1 MTAMDVTPPSG
12 GGGGT
17 AIAMEP
23 TTGKL
28 AEDPQDHTLDAILK
42 HIGQFGR
49 FQLMIFML
57 ICLPM
62 MFHAMFSVTY
72 VFTAGTVVHRCNI
85 TECDR
90 PDSRYEEPWTQF
102 SIPKRGNDLD
112 KCTRYGNDKLTN
124 WNHSLNICL
133 AENYDQTSIESC
145 PHDSFIFRDEEVTI
159 SNDFG
164 IYCDDE
170 WKLSL
175 VGTINNLGQFFGIPL
190 GGFLADRY
198 GRSFSIALGGILGA
212 VLGIV
217 RSYSPS
223 YVWFLI
229 FEFLDNMTSS
239 TLYSTCFVIG
249 IELVGPRRRVVACSV
264 ITIFYAVGE
273 VALAMFAKYFPD
285 WRILLRITYI
295 PSLILLTYFW
305 ILPESVRWLLSM
317 GKEERAKAIL
327 RRAAKVNKRKLSES
341 ALDKLVI
348 ANRDKLQQST
358 ESKFPIRLAFS
369 NFKWRIANCSLC
381 WIVHVLVYYG
391 LSLNVVLLDG
401 DKYNNFAY
409 IALVEIPGFFLP
421 LLIMDRIGRRYSL
434 FSLMLLSALC
444 CIGTIFAANHQ
455 LLQLILFLVGKL
467 TITASF
473 QVLYFF
479 ASEIFPTNLR
489 NSLLSFCSMMG
500 RFGSML
506 APQTPLLAKYYTN
519 APAILFASAAILSGC
534 LSLFFPETTNTTL
547 PTTLEE
553 ADAIGIKKK
562 PSKAQDLNVPTTIA
576 AS

>member
-1 MTAMDVTPPSG
+1 MTAIDEAPPPSAAVQASAPSQMAVA
-12 GGGGT
+12 T
-17 AIAMEP
+17 NSNADP
-23 TTGKL
+23 
-28 AEDPQDHTLDAILK
+28 EDITLDAILK

-49 FQLMIFML
+49 FQMIIFLL

-72 VFTAGTVVHRCNI
+72 VFTAATVMHRCNI
-85 TECDR
+85 TECDS
-90 PDSRYEEPWTQF
+90 PSSRYDEPWTEF
-102 SIPKRGNDLD
+102 SIPKNGKEMD
-112 KCTRYGNDKLTN
+112 KCNRYENNKLPN
-124 WNHSLNICL
+124 WDQSQQICL
-133 AENYDQTSIESC
+133 ADNYNKDNINRCSDNE
-145 PHDSFIFRDEEVTI
+145 FVFRDKEVTI

-164 IYCDDE
+164 IFCEDE

-190 GGFLADRY
+190 GGIVADRY
-198 GRSFSIALGGILGA
+198 GRSFSIALAGILGGL
-212 VLGIV
+212 LGIV

-229 FEFLDNMTSS
+229 FEFLDNVTSG

-249 IELVGPRRRVVACSV
+249 IELVGPKRRVLACSV
-264 ITIFYAVGE
+264 ITIFYAIGE
-273 VALAMFAKYFPD
+273 VALAMFAKAFED
-285 WRILLRITYI
+285 WRHVLRITYG
-295 PSLILLTYFW
+295 PAMILLAYFW
-305 ILPESVRWLLSM
+305 ILPESVRWLLSV

-327 RRAAKVNKRKLSES
+327 RRAARVNQRRLSES
-341 ALDKLVI
+341 VLDKLVI
-348 ANRDKLQQST
+348 ANRNKLEQS
-358 ESKFPIRLAFS
+358 EEGKFPIREAFT
-369 NFKWRIANCSLC
+369 NFKWRIANCSFC

-421 LLIMDRIGRRYSL
+421 LLIMDRFGRRYSL
-434 FSLMLLSALC
+434 CGLMLFSGLC
-444 CIGTIFAANHQ
+444 CIGTIFAGGDQ
-455 LLQLILFLVGKL
+455 QVLQLVLFLVGKL

-506 APQTPLLAKYYTN
+506 APQTPFLAKYYPS
-519 APAILFASAAILSGC
+519 APAILFACGAILSGC
-534 LSLFFPETTNTTL
+534 LTLYFPETTNLVL
-547 PTTLEE
+547 PTTVKE
-553 ADAIGIKKK
+553 ADAIGVKKK
-562 PSKAQDLNVPTTIA
+562 PPKDLELNLPA
-576 AS
+576 K

>member
-1 MTAMDVTPPSG
+1 MTTPEQAPLP
-12 GGGGT
+12 
-17 AIAMEP
+17 AINQMEM
-23 TTGKL
+23 
-28 AEDPQDHTLDAILK
+28 AVNSNAADPEEITLDAILK

-49 FQLMIFML
+49 FQLFIFLL

-72 VFTAGTVVHRCNI
+72 VFTAGTVMHRCNI
-85 TECDR
+85 TECDG
-90 PDSRYEEPWTQF
+90 PDSQYDEPWTEY
-102 SIPKRGNDLD
+102 SIPKNGRELD
-112 KCTRYGNDKLTN
+112 KCNRYDNYQLSS
-124 WNHSLNICL
+124 WNQTQNICL
-133 AENYDQTSIESC
+133 ADNYNKEKIERC
-145 PHDSFIFRDEEVTI
+145 PGNDFKFRDQEFTI
-159 SNDFG
+159 SNDFE
-164 IYCDDE
+164 IFCDDE

-190 GGFLADRY
+190 GGFVADRY

-217 RSYSPS
+217 RSYSPN
-223 YVWFLI
+223 YICFLV

-249 IELVGPRRRVVACSV
+249 IELVGPKRRVLACSV
-264 ITIFYAVGE
+264 ITIFYAIGE
-273 VALAMFAKYFPD
+273 VSLAMFAKAFPH
-285 WRILLRITYI
+285 WRTLLRIAYT
-295 PSLILLTYFW
+295 PSLILLAYFW
-305 ILPESVRWLLSM
+305 ILPESVRWLLSV
-317 GKEERAKAIL
+317 GKEERARGIL
-327 RRAAKVNKRKLSES
+327 RRAARVNKRKLSES

-348 ANRDKLQQST
+348 ANRDKLQQSD
-358 ESKFPIRLAFS
+358 ESKFPIREAFS

-401 DKYNNFAY
+401 NKYNNFAF
-409 IALVEIPGFFLP
+409 IALVEIPGFFMP
-421 LLIMDRIGRRYSL
+421 LLIMDRFGRRYSL
-434 FSLMLLSALC
+434 CGLMLFSGLC
-444 CIGTIFAANHQ
+444 CIGTIFAGGDQ
-455 LLQLILFLVGKL
+455 QVLQLVLFLVGKL

-519 APAILFASAAILSGC
+519 APAILFACAAIFSGC
-534 LSLFFPETTNTTL
+534 LTLFFPETTNLVL
-547 PTTLEE
+547 PTTVKE
-553 ADAIGIKKK
+553 ADAIGFKKK
-562 PSKAQDLNVPTTIA
+562 PPKDQNINVPA
-576 AS
+576 

>member
-1 MTAMDVTPPSG
+1 MGSSTEAPPPATPATTTTTPTIDIQNPSMN
-12 GGGGT
+12 T
-17 AIAMEP
+17 KA
-23 TTGKL
+23 
-28 AEDPQDHTLDAILK
+28 DPDEITLDSILK

-49 FQLMIFML
+49 FQLVIFLL

-85 TECDR
+85 TECDG
-90 PDSRYEEPWTQF
+90 PDSRYEEPWTEY
-102 SIPKRGNDLD
+102 SIPKNGKDMDRCNRYENAQLSSWNQSQDI
-112 KCTRYGNDKLTN
+112 CTVD
-124 WNHSLNICL
+124 
-133 AENYDQTSIESC
+133 NYNSQKIESC
-145 PHDSFIFRDEEVTI
+145 PNNEFVFYNEEITI

-190 GGFLADRY
+190 GGLVADRY
-198 GRSFSIALGGILGA
+198 GRSFSIALGGTLGA
-212 VLGIV
+212 ILGIV
-217 RSYSPS
+217 RSFSPS

-249 IELVGPRRRVVACSV
+249 IELVGPKRRVLACSV

-273 VALAMFAKYFPD
+273 VALAMFAKTFLN
-285 WRILLRITYI
+285 WRRLLQIAYGPSFILVA
-295 PSLILLTYFW
+295 YFW
-305 ILPESVRWLLSM
+305 ILPESVRWLLSV
-317 GKEERAKAIL
+317 GKEERAKNIL
-327 RRAAKVNKRKLSES
+327 RKAAKVNKRKLSES
-341 ALDKLVI
+341 VLDKLVI
-348 ANRDKLQQST
+348 ANQEKLQQSE
-358 ESKFPIRLAFS
+358 ESKFPIREAFK

-401 DKYNNFAY
+401 DKYNNFAF

-421 LLIMDRIGRRYSL
+421 LLIMDRFGRRYSL
-434 FSLMLLSALC
+434 CGLMLFSGVC
-444 CIGTIFAANHQ
+444 CIGTIFVAGDENVWQ
-455 LLQLILFLVGKL
+455 LVLFLIGKL

-506 APQTPLLAKYYTN
+506 APQTPLLAKYYSN
-519 APAILFASAAILSGC
+519 APAILFACAAIFSG
-534 LSLFFPETTNTTL
+534 LLTLFFPETTNLVL
-547 PTTLEE
+547 PTTLKE
-553 ADAIGIKKK
+553 ADAIGVKKK
-562 PSKAQDLNVPTTIA
+562 PSQGKELNLSA
-576 AS
+576 

>member
-1 MTAMDVTPPSG
+1 MPATEESPPA
-12 GGGGT
+12 T
-17 AIAMEP
+17 IPQMEVATQANGP
-23 TTGKL
+23 DP
-28 AEDPQDHTLDAILK
+28 EDITLDAILK

-49 FQLMIFML
+49 FQLFIFLL

-72 VFTAGTVVHRCNI
+72 VFTAGTVMHRCNI
-85 TECDR
+85 TECDG
-90 PDSRYEEPWTQF
+90 PNSRYVEPWTEY
-102 SIPKRGNDLD
+102 SIPKNGKDLD
-112 KCTRYGNDKLTN
+112 RCRRYENKQLSSWNQTADICVASNYNRDNAERCADND
-124 WNHSLNICL
+124 
-133 AENYDQTSIESC
+133 
-145 PHDSFIFRDEEVTI
+145 FVFRDQELTI

-190 GGFLADRY
+190 GGVVADRY
-198 GRSFSIALGGILGA
+198 GRSFSIALGGIFGA

-217 RSYSPS
+217 RSYSPN

-229 FEFLDNMTSS
+229 FEFLDNLTSS
-239 TLYSTCFVIG
+239 TLYSTCFIIG
-249 IELVGPRRRVVACSV
+249 IELVGPKRRVLACSV
-264 ITIFYAVGE
+264 ITVFYAVGE
-273 VALAMFAKYFPD
+273 VALAMFAKGFQN
-285 WRILLRITYI
+285 WRNLLRITYG
-295 PSLILLTYFW
+295 PSLILLAYFW
-305 ILPESVRWLLSM
+305 ILPESVRWLLSV
-317 GKEERAKAIL
+317 GKEERARAIL

-341 ALDKLVI
+341 VLDKLVI
-348 ANRDKLQQST
+348 ANKDKLQQSE
-358 ESKFPIRLAFS
+358 ESKFPIREAFR

-381 WIVHVLVYYG
+381 WIVNVLVYYG

-409 IALVEIPGFFLP
+409 IALVEIPGFFMP
-421 LLIMDRIGRRYSL
+421 LLIMDRFGRRYSL
-434 FSLMLLSALC
+434 CGLMIFSGIC
-444 CIGTIFAANHQ
+444 CIGTIFAGGDQ
-455 LLQLILFLVGKL
+455 QTLQLVLFLVGKL

-506 APQTPLLAKYYTN
+506 APQTPLLAKYYAN
-519 APAILFASAAILSGC
+519 APAILFACAAIFSGC
-534 LSLFFPETTNTTL
+534 LTLFFPETTNLVL
-547 PTTLEE
+547 PTTVKE
-553 ADAIGIKKK
+553 AHAIGVKK
-562 PSKAQDLNVPTTIA
+562 PPKDQNINQPA
-576 AS
+576 